1 MTALVGAMLLDHVF
15 QIRFSSWKGLG
26 ERPCRIMSLVNKY
39 LPVTLLLIFVLGG
52 CSEKTHDPG
61 GYVDVG
67 GYRLY
72 YETYGSGS
80 PTVIFE
86 NGSGSELT
94 DWQYV
99 APEIAKTNRVILYDR
114 AGLGRSDFGTCPR
127 DAYQRVAEFNTLL
140 TALNVNQPFVL
151 VSHSLGCI
159 LSRYYRHLYP
169 GNVLGMIQVDPGH
182 ESLLTRAGTAF
193 AAAVHADIIAF
204 SKNLTPG
211 QSAEAFGTFDTW
223 TEVEAAGLKSV
234 GNIPLTVI
242 VSTQTQRLVPE
253 EALNEIGNNALRE
266 LQKELVGQS
275 PQGKLVTAEGSGHM
289 VQLEQP
295 QLVIDAVK
303 AVLAKVVH

>member
-1 MTALVGAMLLDHVF
+1 MLLDVF
-15 QIRFSSWKGLG
+15 QVRFSSWKGLG
-26 ERPCRIMSLVNKY
+26 ERPCRIISLVNKY
-39 LPVTLLLIFVLGG
+39 LPVSLLLLFVLGG
-52 CSEKTHDPG
+52 CDQKINDPG

-67 GYRLY
+67 GYLLY

-86 NGSGSELT
+86 NGSGSDLT
-94 DWQYV
+94 DWKDV
-99 APEIAKTNRVILYDR
+99 APEIAKTNKVILYDR

-140 TALNVNQPFVL
+140 RALNVDQPFVL

-159 LSRYYRHLYP
+159 LSRYYQHLNP

-182 ESLLTRAGTAF
+182 ESILTRAGTAF
-193 AAAVHADIIAF
+193 AAAVRARTIAF

-211 QSAEAFGTFDTW
+211 QSAEALGAFDTW
-223 TEVEAAGLKSV
+223 TEVEAASLKSV

-242 VSTQTQRLVPE
+242 VSTQTMDLVTD
-253 EALNEIGNNALRE
+253 EALNEIGNNALRA

-295 QLVIDAVK
+295 QLVIDEIK
-303 AVLAKVVH
+303 AMLAKTK

>member
-1 MTALVGAMLLDHVF
+1 MTALGGAMLLDHVF
-15 QIRFSSWKGLG
+15 QVRFSSWKGSG
-26 ERPCRIMSLVNKY
+26 ERPCRIISLVNKY

-52 CSEKTHDPG
+52 CGQKTNDPG

-86 NGSGSELT
+86 NGSAAELT
-94 DWQYV
+94 DWEYV
-99 APEIAKTNRVILYDR
+99 APEIAKTNKVILYDR
-114 AGLGRSDFGTCPR
+114 AGLGKSDFGTCPR

-159 LSRYYRHLYP
+159 LSRYYQHLYQ

-182 ESLLTRAGTAF
+182 ESLLTRAGPAF
-193 AAAVHADIIAF
+193 AAAVHAEVIAI

-211 QSAEAFGTFDTW
+211 QLAEALGAFDTW
-223 TEVEAAGLKSV
+223 TEVEAASLESV

-242 VSTQTQRLVPE
+242 VSTQTQGLVTD
-253 EALNEIGNNALRE
+253 EALNEIGNIAFRE

-295 QLVIDAVK
+295 QLVIDEIK

>member
-1 MTALVGAMLLDHVF
+1 MTALGGAMLLDHVF
-15 QIRFSSWKGLG
+15 HVGFSSWKGLG
-26 ERPCRIMSLVNKY
+26 ERPCRVISRVNKY
-39 LPVTLLLIFVLGG
+39 LPVTLLLIFILGG
-52 CSEKTHDPG
+52 CGQEINEPG

-86 NGSGSELT
+86 NGSGSELA
-94 DWQYV
+94 DWKYV
-99 APEIAKTNRVILYDR
+99 APEIAKANKVILYDR

-127 DAYQRVAEFNTLL
+127 DAYRRVAEFNTLM

-159 LSRYYRHLYP
+159 LSRYYQHLYP

-193 AAAVHADIIAF
+193 AAAVDADIIAF

-211 QSAEAFGTFDTW
+211 ESAEAFGAFDTW
-223 TEVEAAGLKSV
+223 KEVEAARLESV
-234 GNIPLTVI
+234 GTIPFTVI
-242 VSTQTQRLVPE
+242 VSTQTQGFVTD
-253 EALNEIGNNALRE
+253 EALNEIGNSAYRE
-266 LQKELVGQS
+266 LQKKLVGQS

-295 QLVIDAVK
+295 QLVIDEIK